1 MYIQHQVSLSAIDDE
16 MLSFLRAI
24 SVDMIHVDLRR
35 GGGAVGDVTS
45 LRDGVDHTEAFEK
58 AREQVEG
65 HGMTLNNLFMS
76 SWDAITLGREDTD
89 DKIDAWGRMLESMG
103 RAGIKNLGWNFKPRG
118 NFRTTSDIGRGG
130 VAYSTFDREEFDGSD
145 VARHDPPVSE
155 DAMWERMEAFLR
167 GVLPVAKKAGVR
179 MALHPDDPPIPE
191 PLGGVAQICSTL
203 EQFRRIFDMGR
214 PQDHGMVF
222 CQGCMTELVG
232 DGVYDVIEEFSGAG
246 RTAWLAVL
254 PAAAALAL
262 LGAPTPTMTAVART
276 VRTLARLLPS
286 GAVDRL
292 AIPAD
297 GGGTGTGRRTG
308 RLVRGVA
315 LRYLGVLGVRSL
327 GFVVLGTAVVG
338 HVDAHVVTALLGG
351 FAVSNLVG
359 RVVVIAPAGLGV
371 REAMLLAVLA
381 PTLGI
386 GPAGVIAVVA
396 RLLDAVAEAVFVGL
410 ALLWRDP
417 RAGGALE
424 GDAVL
429 VLPDATAVLVGMVH
443 ERTWS
448 RVAEGKQG
456 AQRVW
461 CKQHLDRRRRPD
473 PAGARA
479 QAAAARRAAGVGLPA
494 VPPLALLE
502 ECAVTVHPWVD
513 VEPPGSGLP
522 TLVGRLALGQV
533 DGTGSAPLFG
543 VDAVMAGV
551 AGPVLLDLPDLS
563 GSPEQQAGELV
574 ASALRIR
581 WGRPLRGFVA
591 GPDWPLAV
599 AVLAELAVR
608 PSTDVVRHRQLEWW
622 SDRRG
627 EWVGRTG
634 RDAATRWLGVHT
646 LGVAYHRRILH
657 GLAAGRLSPTPDG
670 PVPASG
676 TVEVIR

>member
-1 MYIQHQVSLSAIDDE
+1 MGEAGSSGGWVGTILRVGAAPAVLVGLIAWVVAPRWGEVVERGGLPSTAVVVAVVVANVVANGGLAWMWVALVRAGSTDVDVRAAVRAHAVSLPARYVAPGGHVPARAAAARRHG
-16 MLSFLRAI
+16 LS
-24 SVDMIHVDLRR
+24 
-35 GGGAVGDVTS
+35 VT
-45 LRDGVDHTEAFEK
+45 
-58 AREQVEG
+58 
-65 HGMTLNNLFMS
+65 
-76 SWDAITLGREDTD
+76 
-89 DKIDAWGRMLESMG
+89 
-103 RAGIKNLGWNFKPRG
+103 
-118 NFRTTSDIGRGG
+118 
-130 VAYSTFDREEFDGSD
+130 
-145 VARHDPPVSE
+145 
-155 DAMWERMEAFLR
+155 
-167 GVLPVAKKAGVR
+167 AGVG
-179 MALHPDDPPIPE
+179 
-191 PLGGVAQICSTL
+191 LGGV
-203 EQFRRIFDMGR
+203 
-214 PQDHGMVF
+214 
-222 CQGCMTELVG
+222 ELVLSVLVLSLVSLATMPG
-232 DGVYDVIEEFSGAG
+232 WVAVEGAG

-262 LGAPTPTMTAVART
+262 LVAPTPTMTAAARAA
-276 VRTLARLLPS
+276 RTLARLLPS

-297 GGGTGTGRRTG
+297 GGGTGTGHRRG

-386 GPAGVIAVVA
+386 GPAGVTAVAA
-396 RLLDAVAEAVFVGL
+396 RLLDAAAEAVFVGL

-599 AVLAELAVR
+599 AVLAELAVC